1 MNQKFSILL
10 AEDNPDDR
18 QIFKVALKRADGLH
32 VSEVRTG
39 EEVLDYLKGKDGFSD
54 RARFPLP
61 NLLLLDLVMPFMNGL
76 DVLKWLR
83 AQSKFTDLPVI
94 VWSGSDIPGQAAA
107 ARAFDAEYIGKAN
120 DFDGTLE
127 LARRIVQKAIK
138 MSEGNGR
145 ASGQKTRFLD

>member
-1 MNQKFSILL
+1 MSEKFSILL

-18 QIFKVALKRADGLH
+18 QIFKVALKRADGLD
-32 VSEVRTG
+32 VAEVRNG
-39 EEVLDYLKGKDGFSD
+39 EEVINYLKGKDGFSD

-61 NLLLLDLVMPFMNGL
+61 NLLLLDLVMPHMSGL

-107 ARAFDAEYIGKAN
+107 VGVFDAEYIPKAN
-120 DFDGTLE
+120 DFDGTVQ
-127 LARRIVQKAIK
+127 LARRIVQKALK
-138 MSEGNGR
+138 MSHGNGS
-145 ASGQKTRFLD
+145 ASRQKTRFLD

>member
-1 MNQKFSILL
+1 MKQKFSILL

-18 QIFKVALKRADGLH
+18 QIFKVALQRADGLH
-32 VSEVRTG
+32 VAEVRTG
-39 EEVLDYLKGKDGFSD
+39 EEVLEYLKGKDVFSD

-61 NLLLLDLVMPFMNGL
+61 KLLLLDLVMPHMNGL

-83 AQSKFTDLPVI
+83 AQSRFTDLPVI
-94 VWSGSDIPGQAAA
+94 VWSGSDIPGQAEAVGV
-107 ARAFDAEYIGKAN
+107 FDAEYIRKAN

-127 LARRIVQKAIK
+127 LARRIVQKALK
-138 MSEGNGR
+138 MSEGNGP